1 MSSKVVGAESTRD
14 RILHTAGGIMAK
26 KGYAA
31 VGINEVLLAAEVPK
45 GSFYHYFASKD
56 AFGEAMLQDYFDGY
70 LADIDRTFAA
80 PDQTMGQ
87 RLMAY
92 WESFAQTQESFECQG
107 RCLVVKLGAEVA
119 DLSEPMRLVLRDGT
133 NGITS
138 RLAQAISAGVEDGS
152 VVVQDD
158 PTGLARTLYSLW
170 LGASVM
176 GKMHRDP
183 QPLADAMKL
192 TRRLLAA

>member
-1 MSSKVVGAESTRD
+1 MSNVVGTGSTRD
-14 RILHTAGGIMAK
+14 RILHTAGAIMAT

-56 AFGEAMLQDYFDGY
+56 AFGEALLQDYFDGY
-70 LADIDRTFAA
+70 LADVDRMLAA
-80 PDQTMGQ
+80 PDLTMGE
-87 RLMAY
+87 RLLTY
-92 WESFAQTQESFECQG
+92 WESFAHNQETLECQG

-138 RLAQAISAGVEDGS
+138 RLAAAITTGVEDGS

-158 PTGLARTLYSLW
+158 PAELARTLYGMW

-192 TRRLLAA
+192 TRRLLAV

>member
-1 MSSKVVGAESTRD
+1 VIVVATTETTRE
-14 RILHTAGGIMAK
+14 RILRTASGIMSK

-31 VGINEVLLAAEVPK
+31 VGINEVLAASAVPK

-70 LADIDRTFAA
+70 LADVDRMLSA
-80 PDQTMGQ
+80 PGRTMAE
-87 RLMAY
+87 RLMTY
-92 WESFAQTQESFECQG
+92 WESFSETQETFECQG

-133 NGITS
+133 DAITS
-138 RLAQAISAGVEDGS
+138 RLAAAVAAGVEEGS
-152 VVVQDD
+152 LTVEDD
-158 PTGLARTLYSLW
+158 PAGLARTLYSMW

-176 GKMHRDP
+176 SKMHRDP
-183 QPLADAMKL
+183 RPLADAMAMTK
-192 TRRLLAA
+192 RLLAS